1 MTRNYLVVSS
11 RPRVREMISSALQ
24 RSGFTVTLAS
34 TVSEALKV
42 VRSVSLDAALVESS
56 LADGKGESF
65 RRRLARERPDCRVL
79 VFTNASTARD
89 QHELLSLGEEDYVL
103 SQEDLIE
110 LVRGAGVA
118 DQAATGAHPRQV
130 KSLVEVIDVL
140 VGLLEMGD
148 DFFGGTSHRVMK
160 LAREIAEEMAVE
172 EETLYEVVLASLLRD
187 VGRASLSPQLLE
199 SPGDFNELQ
208 RRAVAEHVHGG
219 VRLLEHIAFP
229 WKVRPVIRH
238 HHERYDG
245 RGYPEGLKGREIPVG
260 ARVLA
265 VADAYVAMTSDRPHR
280 PAFTASEAQAELVG
294 GTGTQFDPEVVE
306 AALQVLAKRTPQR
319 EGQGRFV
326 VLVADPDEEFRNLV
340 RLRLL
345 NEGHEVSEVADT
357 AAALEEVRRG
367 GLDLLLADT
376 RLPGS
381 EEAKDAF
388 DLLRLIRAEE
398 ESCDLPFAFL
408 SAREDRVTKVRAL
421 RLGVD
426 DFISKGQD
434 LEEVG
439 ARIQNILTR
448 ELQRRGS
455 GAASLRRGIVGQLE
469 SLSLADLTQALAI
482 GMKTAKLSLSC
493 EGGRGVVYFERG
505 QIKHARS
512 AGMEGE
518 TAFYR
523 MLLWDEGE
531 FVLEHG
537 VHIKKRSVEAD
548 SMYLLMEGLRLRD
561 EADAETGSL

>member
-11 RPRVREMISSALQ
+11 QPRVREMISAALQ
-24 RSGFTVTLAS
+24 RGGFTVTLAS
-34 TVSEALKV
+34 TMAEAWKV
-42 VRSVSLDAALVESS
+42 VRSVSLDAALIEAT

-65 RRRLARERPDCRVL
+65 RRKLARKRPDCRVL
-79 VFTNASTARD
+79 VFTNAATARE
-89 QHELLSLGEEDYVL
+89 QHELLSLGEEDYIL

-110 LVRGAGVA
+110 LIRGAGVA
-118 DQAATGAHPRQV
+118 ESSASGAHIKQV
-130 KSLVEVIDVL
+130 RSLVEVIDVL

-160 LAREIAEEMAVE
+160 LAREISEEMSVE
-172 EETLYEVVLASLLRD
+172 EETLYEVVLAALLRD
-187 VGRASLSPQLLE
+187 VGRGSLSPQLLE
-199 SPGDFNELQ
+199 SPGEFNELQ

-280 PAFTASEAQAELVG
+280 PAFTAAEAQEELVR
-294 GTGTQFDPEVVE
+294 GTGSQFDPEVVE
-306 AALQVLAKRTPQR
+306 AALQVLAKRTPLR

-326 VLVADPDEEFRNLV
+326 VLVADADEEFRNLV

-345 NEGHEVSEVADT
+345 NEGHEVTEVSEAG
-357 AAALEEVRRG
+357 AALEEIRRG
-367 GLDLLLADT
+367 GLDLVLADT
-376 RLPGS
+376 RLPGG
-381 EEAKDAF
+381 EEARDAF
-388 DLLRLIRAEE
+388 DLLRVLRGEE
-398 ESCDLPFAFL
+398 ASRDLPFAFL
-408 SAREDRVTKVRAL
+408 AGRDDRVTKVRAL

-426 DFISKGQD
+426 DFIGKSQD

-448 ELQRRGS
+448 EVQRRGS
-455 GAASLRRGIVGQLE
+455 AATARRRGIVGQLE
-469 SLSLADLTQALAI
+469 SMSLADLTQALAI

-493 EGGRGVVYFERG
+493 EGGSGVVYFERG
-505 QIKHARS
+505 QAKHARS
-512 AGMEGE
+512 AGKEGE

-523 MLLWDEGE
+523 MLLWDEGQ

-537 VHIKKRSVEAD
+537 VPIKKRTIEVD
-548 SMYLLMEGLRLRD
+548 SMFLLMEGLRRRD
-561 EADAETGSL
+561 EAGAAAT

>member
-11 RPRVREMISSALQ
+11 QPRVREMISAALQ
-24 RSGFTVTLAS
+24 KGGFTVTLAS
-34 TVSEALKV
+34 TMAEAWKV
-42 VRSVSLDAALVESS
+42 VRSVSLDAALIEAT
-56 LADGKGESF
+56 LADGKGESL
-65 RRRLARERPDCRVL
+65 RRKLARERPDCRVL
-79 VFTNASTARD
+79 VFTNATTVRD
-89 QHELLSLGEEDYVL
+89 QHELLSLGDEDYIL
-103 SQEDLIE
+103 SQGDLIE

-118 DQAATGAHPRQV
+118 DQSGGGAHIKQV

-160 LAREIAEEMAVE
+160 LAREIAEEMTVE

-187 VGRASLSPQLLE
+187 VGRGSLSAQLLE
-199 SPGDFNELQ
+199 SPGEFNELQ
-208 RRAVAEHVHGG
+208 KRAVAEHVHGG
-219 VRLLEHIAFP
+219 VRLLEHIDFP

-280 PAFTASEAQAELVG
+280 PSFTPSEAQEELVR
-294 GTGTQFDPEVVE
+294 GTGSQFDPEVVE

-326 VLVADPDEEFRNLV
+326 VLVADSDEEFRNLV

-345 NEGHEVSEVADT
+345 NEGHEVSEVGDA

-381 EEAKDAF
+381 EEVRDGF
-388 DLLRLIRAEE
+388 DLLRIIRGEE
-398 ESCDLPFAFL
+398 GSCDLPFAFL
-408 SAREDRVTKVRAL
+408 AGRDDRVAKVRAL

-426 DFISKGQD
+426 DFIAKSQD

-448 ELQRRGS
+448 EVQRRGAT
-455 GAASLRRGIVGQLE
+455 AATRRRGIVGQLE
-469 SLSLADLTQALAI
+469 TMSLADLTQALAI

-493 EGGRGVVYFERG
+493 EGGSGVVYYERG
-505 QIKHARS
+505 QAKHARTS
-512 AGMEGE
+512 GKEGE
-518 TAFYR
+518 AAFYR
-523 MLLWDEGE
+523 MLEWAEGQ

-537 VHIKKRSVEAD
+537 VHIKKRSIDVD
-548 SMYLLMEGLRLRD
+548 SMFLLMEGLRRQD
-561 EADAETGSL
+561 EAGAHADAL